1 MRRWSEPACASSIC
15 RRMKAARSRSASSPC
30 SSSQSARIRRGVSL
44 SGRSQMAASKASRV
58 IAMTPSS
65 GLGRS
70 FSEKE
75 AAGSRR
81 VRLRPLC
88 YDDRQRRHFMTEE
101 DWLACTDPEVML
113 LVAARDSERKQRLC
127 ATGLARLVLGH
138 FLRGTT
144 AAIQRLSAWL
154 TSRRWLAQLDAA
166 EEFADG
172 SIDQKALIAARSE
185 SGGPYNF
192 FLQVCRTT
200 PSNLVF
206 LANTLKALQEEFGV
220 PSPAEVCY
228 LFRE

>member
-1 MRRWSEPACASSIC
+1 
-15 RRMKAARSRSASSPC
+15 
-30 SSSQSARIRRGVSL
+30 
-44 SGRSQMAASKASRV
+44 
-58 IAMTPSS
+58 
-65 GLGRS
+65 
-70 FSEKE
+70 
-75 AAGSRR
+75 
-81 VRLRPLC
+81 
-88 YDDRQRRHFMTEE
+88 MTEE

-228 LFRE
+228 LFREVIDPFPPPPLPATVLAWNDSLIPKLALAIYAERAFERLPILGDALEEAGCTRQAILAHCRAPGPHVRGCRVVDLVLGKS